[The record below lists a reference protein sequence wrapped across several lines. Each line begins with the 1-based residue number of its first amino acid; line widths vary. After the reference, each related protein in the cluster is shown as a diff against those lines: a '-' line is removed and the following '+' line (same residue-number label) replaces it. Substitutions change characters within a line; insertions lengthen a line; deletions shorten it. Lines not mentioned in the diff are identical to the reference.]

1 MSQEALPLPP
11 DEIRRSMP
19 PLDRRPSDMP
29 FSCGN
34 PKNDMVGLMGKK
46 NYLYKWGT
54 TWDIMRIIIYIYTT
68 GIYDIY
74 ICIYTYIYIYIYNMM
89 NMIYIYIMYTLWQLV
104 DKDLTGRHQEVVVRI
119 GRDLTSRP
127 NPGMR
132 GIVDVTISKQTW
144 FICFQVSE
152 LL

>member
-1 MSQEALPLPP
+1 MPP

-74 ICIYTYIYIYIYNMM
+74 IYICIYIHTYI
-89 NMIYIYIMYTLWQLV
+89 
-104 DKDLTGRHQEVVVRI
+104 
-119 GRDLTSRP
+119 
-127 NPGMR
+127 
-132 GIVDVTISKQTW
+132 
-144 FICFQVSE
+144 
-152 LL
+152 

>member
-1 MSQEALPLPP
+1 MPP

-74 ICIYTYIYIYIYNMM
+74 IYMYIYTYIYI
-89 NMIYIYIMYTLWQLV
+89 T
-104 DKDLTGRHQEVVVRI
+104 
-119 GRDLTSRP
+119 
-127 NPGMR
+127 
-132 GIVDVTISKQTW
+132 
-144 FICFQVSE
+144 
-152 LL
+152 